1 MARIDNV
8 IGLLRNV
15 DDAQNFK
22 FPTANIEHISTLTG
36 TTPTIDCS
44 VANVFSITLTGNTT
58 FTIDYSN
65 ITLTTDDA
73 FTFTLLI
80 TQDSPTEHTITFPAS
95 CKFQSGVVPL
105 APARGDL
112 DIYVCFTIDGGT
124 NWNVFKAGE
133 DMS

>member
-1 MARIDNV
+1 M
-8 IGLLRNV
+8 RNV

-22 FPTANIEHISTLTG
+22 FPTANIEHISTISG

-44 VANVFSITLTGNTT
+44 LANVFSITLTGATT

-65 ITLTTDDA
+65 ITLTTNDA

-80 TQDSPTEHTITFPAS
+80 TQDASNEYAITFPAS
-95 CKFQSGVVPL
+95 CKFQSGVTPQ
-105 APARGDL
+105 APATGDL